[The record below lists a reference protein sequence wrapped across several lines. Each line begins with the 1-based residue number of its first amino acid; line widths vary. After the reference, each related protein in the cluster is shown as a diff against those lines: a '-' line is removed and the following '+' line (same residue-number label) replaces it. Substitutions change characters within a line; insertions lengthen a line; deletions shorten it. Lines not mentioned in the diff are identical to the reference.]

1 MIVSFCHVLS
11 FPCSFLLSHVF
22 LTSPRCDRGICS
34 QSITTITSLKKLRLT
49 TRRAVQWHFLSARIL
64 CTFNT
69 RRCKKPFE
77 NHKKFRTSKSEIN
90 CTVNAGTKSGKF
102 VCLGIC
108 SYLLPKIF
116 CRVFHLFI
124 KFFDLQHLF
133 ITPGLG
139 QTYSQSLCQ
148 QRTEMG
154 VAVHVF
160 SK

>member
-1 MIVSFCHVLS
+1 MRLILLFKPLPKVSSKQAKIIIATSTVNSSWLYLFVMFCPFLVV
-11 FPCSFLLSHVF
+11 FLLCHVF

-49 TRRAVQWHFLSARIL
+49 TRHAVQWQFLSARIW
-64 CTFNT
+64 CTFNP

-77 NHKKFRTSKSEIN
+77 NHKKFRTSKSQIN
-90 CTVNAGTKSGKF
+90 CTVNAWTKSGKF

-124 KFFDLQHLF
+124 KFFDLQH
-133 ITPGLG
+133 
-139 QTYSQSLCQ
+139 
-148 QRTEMG
+148 
-154 VAVHVF
+154 
-160 SK
+160 

>member
-1 MIVSFCHVLS
+1 MFSIDKENNIFEKAKIDNA
-11 FPCSFLLSHVF
+11 PCSAVTFF
-22 LTSPRCDRGICS
+22 E
-34 QSITTITSLKKLRLT
+34 
-49 TRRAVQWHFLSARIL
+49 RADLVY
-64 CTFNT
+64 FNP

-77 NHKKFRTSKSEIN
+77 NHKKFRTSKSQIN

-102 VCLGIC
+102 VCLDIC

-124 KFFDLQHLF
+124 FDLQHLF

-154 VAVHVF
+154 VAVF
-160 SK
+160 SQ